1 MSILFPD
8 NSIPTKIVN
17 PMKGRIFLCF
27 LTLTF
32 IITACQQSSVDSF
45 QSDWEGLSR
54 TWAGPDYWANRLQDW
69 ELKKGE
75 LHCLVSANNR
85 NVHLLTHRLG
95 ETIGEAEISVSF
107 KVINQDSQDRN
118 RVGFLLGAKGQF
130 NDYRDDVVRGEG
142 IKLGLTTS
150 GKLFIQE
157 ELSEESI
164 ALSDGWYNLS
174 VAVSGTSLS
183 LSLYEND
190 TENAILSFQKDGL
203 TAETLTGSIAL
214 LSDFEGNQM
223 EENPSVA
230 FKGWKLSGTKLS
242 HHPEQAYGP
251 VLFAQHTLSR
261 GTLKLTAQMPPVGAT
276 DAKEVSLELKR
287 SNVWKKAATA
297 TIDPMS
303 RTATFKVEDWQDR
316 EDQPY
321 RLAYQLSTGSGVVPT
336 YFEGTIRKDPREKED
351 IKVLGFTG
359 NNDLGFPNND
369 LIENV
374 GKQDGDLLFFSGDQ
388 IYEGVGGY
396 GVQRGPVDKASLD
409 YLRKWYL
416 FGWTFRDLMR
426 DIPSVAIPDDHDVY
440 HGNIWGEGGKAADNT
455 PEDHSDKQDT
465 GGYKMPP
472 EWVNMVQRTQ
482 TSHLPDP
489 YDPTPVKQGIT
500 VYYTDMRYGG
510 ISFAILEDRKFK
522 SAPRALLPKAD
533 VRNGWIQNRNFDAK
547 TQADA
552 KGAILLGERQLTFLE
567 DWAADWSEGTWMKVV
582 LSQTIFANVA
592 TLPKEEFHDR
602 IVPKL
607 RILEKGEYAEGDK
620 AVADMDSNGWPQTG
634 RDNAV
639 KTIRKAYAFHLAGD
653 QHLGSSIQYGVD
665 AYGDAGYA
673 LCVPSVSNVW
683 PRRWYPPTEG
693 GNRPEG
699 APRNMGD
706 FEDGFGNKMTV
717 LAVSNPYFTGREPS
731 SLYDRATGYGVVSF
745 NRASRDITLANWE
758 RDTDPTVEGALPYEG
773 WPITINQMDNFTP
786 EDVQYLPTL
795 SVEGMQDPIIQ
806 VSNADTGDILYTL
819 RIKGTEFRPWVFSE
833 GYYNVSVGELGTD
846 QMRTLYDLEPGSE
859 AKVRVEF

>member
-1 MSILFPD
+1 MNGRILFY
-8 NSIPTKIVN
+8 
-17 PMKGRIFLCF
+17 F
-27 LTLTF
+27 LTLSFLLTS
-32 IITACQQSSVDSF
+32 CQQPPTNTYT
-45 QSDWEGLSR
+45 SDWEGLSR
-54 TWAGPDYWANRLQDW
+54 TWVGPDFWANRLQDW
-69 ELKKGE
+69 ELREGE
-75 LHCLVSANNR
+75 LYCLVSAENR
-85 NVHLLTHRLG
+85 NLHILTYRLG
-95 ETIGEAEISVSF
+95 EQKGIAELSVSF
-107 KVINQDSQDRN
+107 QVENQESTENN
-118 RVGFLLGAKGQF
+118 RLGFLLGAKGKF
-130 NDYRDDVVRGEG
+130 KDYRDDAVRGEG
-142 IKLGLTTS
+142 LMVGVTS
-150 GKLFIQE
+150 MGRLFIGE
-157 ELSEESI
+157 TTSEESVNL
-164 ALSDGWYNLS
+164 AAGWNTLEAKVIPTGGTYSLTVS
-174 VAVSGTSLS
+174 IGEMSLEQEEVA
-183 LSLYEND
+183 EED
-190 TENAILSFQKDGL
+190 MQ
-203 TAETLTGSIAL
+203 GSIAL
-214 LSDFEGNQM
+214 LSDFRGNQM
-223 EENPSVA
+223 EEKPSVA
-230 FKGWKLSGTKLS
+230 FKDWKLSGTKLTYL
-242 HHPEQAYGP
+242 PEQAYGP
-251 VLFAQHTLSR
+251 VLFAQHTLSQ
-261 GTLKLTAQMPPVGAT
+261 GSMKLTAQMPPMGEEEAQ
-276 DAKEVSLELKR
+276 EVVMELER
-287 SNVWKKAATA
+287 DNVWRKAATA

-303 RTATFKVEDWQDR
+303 RTATFKMENWQDG

-321 RLAYQLSTGSGVVPT
+321 RLAYQLSTGSGTTPT
-336 YFEGTIRKDPREKED
+336 YFEGTIRKDPKDKEN

-369 LIENV
+369 LVENV
-374 GKQDGDLLFFSGDQ
+374 VKQDGDLLFFSGDQ

-522 SAPRALLPKAD
+522 SAPRGVLPKAD

-552 KGAILLGERQLTFLE
+552 TGAILLGERQLTFLE
-567 DWAADWSEGTWMKVV
+567 DWAADWSGGTWMKVL

-602 IVPKL
+602 IVPTL

-683 PRRWYPPTEG
+683 PRRWYPPVEG

-731 SLYDRATGYGVVSF
+731 NLYDRATGYGVVSF

-773 WPITINQMDNFTP
+773 WPITINQLDNFTP
-786 EDVQYLPTL
+786 ENVQYLPTL

-819 RIKGTEFRPWVFSE
+819 RIKGTEF
-833 GYYNVSVGELGTD
+833 
-846 QMRTLYDLEPGSE
+846 
-859 AKVRVEF
+859 